1 MFYKLVCDFSAFITF
16 PYAGDPEKKFEYWN
30 TEAQF
35 VGKKF
40 LLNGIYTY
48 HQQQSGKIT
57 FQIVFNDTNGLVWV
71 PEQA

>member
-1 MFYKLVCDFSAFITF
+1 MLLH
-16 PYAGDPEKKFEYWN
+16 EYWN